1 MSIFRNLNIKYMNR
15 EQLINRAKEIF
26 KKISNLTYVSLFLAS
41 GFAVGYY
48 SHEMKSHLKTSEFDH
63 VRTVKNTSA
72 AVNESGELL
81 ILDRISGDYSI
92 YSDSVGKMI
101 FDIYASRLYYQ
112 TK

>member
-1 MSIFRNLNIKYMNR
+1 MNK
-15 EQLINRAKEIF
+15 EQLINQAKTVF
-26 KKISNLTYVSLFLAS
+26 KKISNMTYVTLFLAA
-41 GFAVGYY
+41 GFAIGYY
-48 SHEMKSHLKTSEFDH
+48 SHEMKNHLKKSEFDNI
-63 VRTVKNTSA
+63 RKVKSTSA

-81 ILDRISGDYSI
+81 ILDRASGDYVI

>member
-1 MSIFRNLNIKYMNR
+1 MNK
-15 EQLINRAKEIF
+15 EQLINQAKGIF
-26 KKISNLTYVSLFLAS
+26 KKISNLTYVSVFIAS
-41 GFAVGYY
+41 GFAIGYY

-81 ILDRISGDYSI
+81 ILDRVSGDYAI

-101 FDIYASRLYYQ
+101 FDIYASRIYYQ